1 MMETS
6 GDILNIS
13 ISLAVLVVA
22 FFLSWLLFYLVV
34 SFKRIYKIT
43 AQAQKI
49 SNKTED
55 LLNLIK
61 SKVKQSGSYFFLFSK
76 LADRAM
82 DYFGEKIKEK
92 KEKASKEN
100 SSKKSK

>member
-22 FFLSWLLFYLVV
+22 FFLSWLLFYLVI

-43 AQAQKI
+43 AQAQNI
-49 SNKTED
+49 SNKVED
-55 LLNLIK
+55 LINLIK
-61 SKVKQSGSYFFLFSK
+61 SKIKQSGSYFFLFSK
-76 LADRAM
+76 LADKAM
-82 DYFGEKIKEK
+82 DYFGEKMKEK
-92 KEKASKEN
+92 REKTSKESN
-100 SSKKSK
+100 SKKNK

>member
-22 FFLSWLLFYLVV
+22 FFLSWLLFYLVI

-43 AQAQKI
+43 AQAQGI
-49 SNKTED
+49 ANKTEN

-61 SKVKQSGSYFFLFSK
+61 SKIKQSGSYLFIFSK
-76 LADRAM
+76 LADKAM
-82 DYFGEKIKEK
+82 DYFGEKMKEK
-92 KEKASKEN
+92 KERTNKESNFKKAK
-100 SSKKSK
+100 